1 MHIEVYMP
9 EEIIVEA
16 NEILKNMYFIFEG
29 AVEVSDLNG

>member
-16 NEILKNMYFIFEG
+16 NEKLKNMYFIFEG
-29 AVEVSDLNG
+29 AI